1 MAMTSG
7 AVHGEFDRQVQTLVD
22 LGYPALTD
30 RSEADLR
37 ELLRPLRERVLA
49 FGGLEVPTA
58 ERVPFV
64 LVIGKKLV
72 PVTQTM
78 PLTTLANRLGCVS
91 ADTADID
98 RFEPIESVTI
108 PDPSAYVVLDVDRG
122 HDTLGVRPDD
132 ALVTLTAAARSPL
145 TVDEGIALITQFPQA
160 LEKNHCF
167 QLLGSRCGDRRVPG
181 LWISDRRPKLGFCWA
196 GNLHTWLGA
205 ASCSARA

>member
-1 MAMTSG
+1 MSLTTTDVEA
-7 AVHGEFDRQVQTLVD
+7 EFERQVQTLVD
-22 LGYPALTD
+22 LSYPELSGS
-30 RSEADLR
+30 SETAFRAML
-37 ELLRPLRERVLA
+37 EPLRKRVHAHGHLA
-49 FGGLEVPTA
+49 EPTA

-72 PVTQTM
+72 SVTQTM
-78 PLTTLANRLGCVS
+78 PLTALGGRAGFVS

-98 RFEPIESVTI
+98 RFEPIEEVTV
-108 PDPSAYVVLDVDRG
+108 PDPSAYVVFDIDRG
-122 HDTLGVRPDD
+122 QDTLGVRPDD
-132 ALVTLTAAARSPL
+132 ALVTLTAAGRSPL
-145 TVDEGIALITQFPQA
+145 TVDEGIALITQYSQA

-205 ASCSARA
+205 ASCGARA